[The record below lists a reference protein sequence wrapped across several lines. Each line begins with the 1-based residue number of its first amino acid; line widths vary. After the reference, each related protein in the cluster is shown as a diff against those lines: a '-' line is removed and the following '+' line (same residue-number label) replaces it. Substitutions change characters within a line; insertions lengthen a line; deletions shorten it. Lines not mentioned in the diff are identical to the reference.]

1 MCQMLSA
8 YRERRRNGLIHILKH
23 LARAFE
29 QRLTCDS
36 QLDLMCRAFQ
46 QLAANDLLETPNL
59 ATQRGLRHVQ
69 PVRGS
74 AEVQFLRHGHEGSQ
88 MTQLNAVGRLRERKQ
103 VSTLCHTPSIA
114 QHGL

>member
-1 MCQMLSA
+1 MLSA
-8 YRERRRNGLIHILKH
+8 YRERRRDRLIHIVKQ

-36 QLDLMCRAFQ
+36 KLDLMCRAFQ
-46 QLAANDLLETPNL
+46 QLAADDLLETANL

-69 PVRGS
+69 SVRGS

-88 MTQLNAVGRLRERKQ
+88 MTPLNAVGRLRERKQ
-103 VSTLCHTPSIA
+103 VSTLFHSTSIA
-114 QHGL
+114 QPGS